1 MSSFFQ
7 ALEQGYAPEEIL
19 GYLSKSIPQ
28 MSKPIK
34 KAQKAGYT
42 VQQILG
48 FLSKNFDQQDRRGM
62 TETERHTANRKADAE
77 RTKYGLKIAASAVAA
92 PIAGIAAR
100 SALARSLPSS
110 IQKALPGIA
119 GQSSMYNPSEQPQ
132 NATPLEPTQQTL
144 QQTDQLLDSSQQP
157 PIQNVNNVTSVT
169 QPQQTSQPEGIT
181 SQEPS
186 IQKQSSKETDELWT
200 RLEKGVKNHPNKDV
214 SAFLKIADDL
224 KKYQGM
230 SRDQF
235 DELFQDFSS
244 KRQAGVPF
252 SKIAKEMFGS
262 YKQGNINAQTV
273 QQPSLLS
280 EELSQ
285 DNQEIERKPIAK
297 SETVST
303 PHGIGEVK
311 EIRNGQAIIDVD
323 GKLHKV
329 KEEELEV
336 APLPQKDLAALYDE
350 LIEGIEGETGEDVSR
365 MVQWA
370 GYNPETNTLQFLPH
384 TGKLYKYGNI
394 SPEDAAL
401 LRDILSTRKT
411 SGENFI
417 GAWKAGSKSPIGAA
431 LSKLIRKLQSERGGK
446 GSEYEETHESIY
458 SAYEPAVQAAKKKK
472 KKK

>member
-1 MSSFFQ
+1 M
-7 ALEQGYAPEEIL
+7 APRNLKGKSESEIHEMNRNEDAQRV
-19 GYLSKSIPQ
+19 KSGLA
-28 MSKPIK
+28 M
-34 KAQKAGYT
+34 AA
-42 VQQILG
+42 
-48 FLSKNFDQQDRRGM
+48 
-62 TETERHTANRKADAE
+62 TA
-77 RTKYGLKIAASAVAA
+77 IATPLAA
-92 PIAGIAAR
+92 NAAR
-100 SALARSLPSS
+100 GALQRALPSS
-110 IQKALPGIA
+110 LQPL
-119 GQSSMYNPSEQPQ
+119 QSTSPQPPPSGSVP
-132 NATPLEPTQQTL
+132 PTVQAPVPQQTP
-144 QQTDQLLDSSQQP
+144 QQTTPSNILPTSSQTP
-157 PIQNVNNVTSVT
+157 SQNVNNVTSVT
-169 QPQQTSQPEGIT
+169 QPQVKPQPEGIT

-186 IQKQSSKETDELWT
+186 IQKQLSKETDELWT

-262 YKQGNINAQTV
+262 YKQGNINTQTA
-273 QQPSLLS
+273 QQPSQLG

-285 DNQEIERKPIAK
+285 DSQEIERKPIAK

-329 KEEELEV
+329 KEEELES

-401 LRDILSTRKT
+401 LTDILSTRKT

-472 KKK
+472 KKE